1 MEELT
6 KEELFVL
13 NIIKADYD
21 KERRNPLAIVQ
32 PKMDVKIKKDIVRVL
47 QNKGYLT
54 ITKKEL
60 DENLELITIMLE
72 SKFFAHFCV

>member
-13 NIIKADYD
+13 DMIKADYD
-21 KERRNPLAIVQ
+21 KEKRNPLAIVQ

>member
-13 NIIKADYD
+13 DRIKADYD
-21 KERRNPLAIVQ
+21 KEKRNPLAIVQ